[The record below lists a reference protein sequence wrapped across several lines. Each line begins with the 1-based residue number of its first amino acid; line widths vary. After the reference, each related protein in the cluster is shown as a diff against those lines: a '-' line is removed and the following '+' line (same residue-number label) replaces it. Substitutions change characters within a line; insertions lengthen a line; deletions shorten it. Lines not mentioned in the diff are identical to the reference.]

1 MHLSRWVVGGVQ
13 PPTSKTFIYCD
24 CHANPY
30 RKREDC
36 VSSSEIVVHTMCTIC
51 S

>member
-1 MHLSRWVVGGVQ
+1 MHFSRWVVGGYN
-13 PPTSKTFIYCD
+13 PTSKTFIYCD
-24 CHANPY
+24 CHVNPY

-36 VSSSEIVVHTMCTIC
+36 VSSSEIVVHAMCTIC